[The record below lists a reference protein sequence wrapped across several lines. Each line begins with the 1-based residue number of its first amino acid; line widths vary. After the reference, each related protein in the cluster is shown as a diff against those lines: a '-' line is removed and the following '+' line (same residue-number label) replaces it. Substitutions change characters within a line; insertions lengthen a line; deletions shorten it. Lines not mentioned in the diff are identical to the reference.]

1 MSVDLSITDGVAAIV
16 LNDPPRRNAL
26 DRRTL
31 RTLAEL
37 VGAAERAGAGVIVL
51 SAEGPVFS
59 AGADFNELT
68 GTSADADYDAA
79 VAATTATLRRSPI
92 PVIAAVHGAC
102 LGAAV
107 DLVVS
112 TDVVIAA
119 RAARFEV
126 PAVRIGILYNPA
138 SLSIIRGR
146 LTSALMRQLMLGVS
160 VSATDATAGGLVA
173 RVVDTDDLAEVTGHI
188 ARQIAGA
195 NRQAV
200 AATKEL
206 LGALDTGTVDLDA
219 WTPRRLRL
227 LDSPERQHPM
237 ADRRRKEDPR

>member
-1 MSVDLSITDGVAAIV
+1 
-16 LNDPPRRNAL
+16 
-26 DRRTL
+26 
-31 RTLAEL
+31 
-37 VGAAERAGAGVIVL
+37 
-51 SAEGPVFS
+51 
-59 AGADFNELT
+59 
-68 GTSADADYDAA
+68 
-79 VAATTATLRRSPI
+79 
-92 PVIAAVHGAC
+92 
-102 LGAAV
+102 
-107 DLVVS
+107 
-112 TDVVIAA
+112 
-119 RAARFEV
+119 
-126 PAVRIGILYNPA
+126 
-138 SLSIIRGR
+138 
-146 LTSALMRQLMLGVS
+146 MRQLMLGVS

>member
-31 RTLAEL
+31 TTLAEH
-37 VGAAERAGAGVIVL
+37 VAAAERAGAGVIVL

-138 SLSIIRGR
+138 ALSIIRGR

-173 RVVDTDDLAEVTGHI
+173 RVVDTDDLAEVTGHV
-188 ARQIAGA
+188 ARQIAAA

-206 LGALDTGTVDLDA
+206 LGELDAGTMDLDA
-219 WTPRRLRL
+219 WAPRRMRL

-237 ADRRRKEDPR
+237 ADRRRQDGPR